1 MVDKYRGLVSH
12 VHLMTYEEYCTKLEE
27 SDMLEQAQMGRK
39 EIETLKEEFQLGV
52 SVDTEYVCVVGR
64 KPL

>member
-1 MVDKYRGLVSH
+1 
-12 VHLMTYEEYCTKLEE
+12 MTYEEYCTKLEE